1 MSYIGRGSDIGAG
14 GELTAAEEATV
25 ATIGGL
31 GSGLQ
36 VLRTNAGATAVEWV
50 SSGGTGDLLADGS
63 IPLTANWDVGAF
75 KIRAQT
81 FESDIATGSAPFTV
95 ASTTVVANLQAATVA
110 TITGLAPDTATTQ
123 ATQASITTCSNLVTV
138 GALDSGSITSG
149 FGSIDVGSSAITTTG
164 VITGGTVEATTD
176 ISAGDNAAMGYTATE
191 GLILTGQGS
200 TYDVVVKNDAD
211 TDVIQIPT
219 GTTTVQLP
227 ALTGSEIVI
236 TNANKGLASAAV
248 ATYPSLTEL
257 TYVKGVT
264 SAIQTQID
272 AKGTGTW
279 TDSSTSTGSNK
290 TFVAPAL
297 GTPASGVMTNVSG
310 TASSLTAGNVTTN
323 ANLTGHVTSTGNAA
337 ILGSFTVSQLS
348 SALSDASISGN
359 NTGDEASANTT
370 TAGIIE
376 IATSA
381 ETTTG
386 TDSGRAVSPDGLAGS
401 EFGEK
406 AIQMVVFDFTTDT
419 ATGDGK
425 FYFHIDSRLAGMNLV
440 DVHAEVITAGTTG
453 TTDIQLRNVTQTAD
467 ILSTK
472 LTIDSA
478 DTGSDTAATPAVI
491 DAAQDDMTEND
502 VIAIDVDAIST
513 TAAKGLIITLGFRLP

>member
-1 MSYIGRGSDIGAG
+1 
-14 GELTAAEEATV
+14 
-25 ATIGGL
+25 
-31 GSGLQ
+31 
-36 VLRTNAGATAVEWV
+36 
-50 SSGGTGDLLADGS
+50 
-63 IPLTANWDVGAF
+63 
-75 KIRAQT
+75 
-81 FESDIATGSAPFTV
+81 
-95 ASTTVVANLQAATVA
+95 
-110 TITGLAPDTATTQ
+110 
-123 ATQASITTCSNLVTV
+123 
-138 GALDSGSITSG
+138 
-149 FGSIDVGSSAITTTG
+149 
-164 VITGGTVEATTD
+164 
-176 ISAGDNAAMGYTATE
+176 TE

-257 TYVKGVT
+257 AYVKGVT

-359 NTGDEASANTT
+359 NTGDEA
-370 TAGIIE
+370 
-376 IATSA
+376 
-381 ETTTG
+381 
-386 TDSGRAVSPDGLAGS
+386 
-401 EFGEK
+401 
-406 AIQMVVFDFTTDT
+406 
-419 ATGDGK
+419 
-425 FYFHIDSRLAGMNLV
+425 
-440 DVHAEVITAGTTG
+440 
-453 TTDIQLRNVTQTAD
+453 
-467 ILSTK
+467 
-472 LTIDSA
+472 
-478 DTGSDTAATPAVI
+478 
-491 DAAQDDMTEND
+491 
-502 VIAIDVDAIST
+502 
-513 TAAKGLIITLGFRLP
+513 